1 LDYFYTPKIPTDF
14 NMSLKDFLT
23 SRVFLKHLIL
33 AILLTLIIVVFTLQQ
48 LKLYTRHGQS
58 FPVPDFE
65 GLTSQEIES
74 IAEQYDMQY
83 EIIDSVHFEGAKPG
97 VVVEQVPEAGSR
109 VKRNRVIFLTINSTV
124 PEKVT
129 LPKLTDISFRQA
141 EALIENCGTILG
153 NISYEPSEYN
163 NLVLRVEQNAKEL
176 KQGDI
181 VFKGSSVDLIIGSSS
196 GNQDTPLPNLTGF
209 TFSEAENLLKS
220 NMLSTGVLIYDGTII
235 TTEDTLSAF
244 VWKQY
249 PSISNTRILSLGTSV
264 DLWFTRDSLKIQQP
278 TLQVT
283 E

>member
-1 LDYFYTPKIPTDF
+1 
-14 NMSLKDFLT
+14 MSLKDFLT

-33 AILLTLIIVVFTLQQ
+33 SILLVLIIVVFTLQQ
-48 LKLYTRHGQS
+48 LKSYTRHGQS

-65 GLTSQEIES
+65 GMTIYDIES
-74 IAEQYDMQY
+74 LAEQSNVEYA
-83 EIIDSVHFEGAKPG
+83 IIDSVHFDGAKPG
-97 VVVEQVPEAGSR
+97 VVVEQVPEAGAR
-109 VKRNRVIFLTINSTV
+109 VKRNRVVFLTVNSTV
-124 PEKVT
+124 AEKVI

-141 EALIENCGTILG
+141 QSLIENCGIILG
-153 NISYEPSEYN
+153 NISYQPSEYN
-163 NLVLRVEQNAKEL
+163 NLVLKVEQNAKEL
-176 KQGDI
+176 KQGDLI
-181 VFKGSSVDLIIGSSS
+181 FKGSKVDLIIGSSS
-196 GNQDTPLPNLTGF
+196 GNQDTPLPNLTGL

-249 PSISNTRILSLGTSV
+249 PSIKNARIVSLGTTI

-278 TLQVT
+278 TPQIT

>member
-1 LDYFYTPKIPTDF
+1 
-14 NMSLKDFLT
+14 MSLKDFLT

-33 AILLTLIIVVFTLQQ
+33 AILLVLIITVFTLQR
-48 LKLYTRHGQS
+48 LKSYTRHGQS
-58 FPVPDFE
+58 FPVPDFT

-74 IAEQYDMQY
+74 MAEQNQMEY

-97 VVVEQVPEAGSR
+97 VVVEQVPEAGAK
-109 VKRNRVIFLTINSTV
+109 VKRNRVVFLTINSTV

-141 EALIENCGTILG
+141 QALIENCGIVLG

-163 NLVLRVEQNAKEL
+163 SLVLKVEQNAKEL

-181 VFKGSSVDLIIGSSS
+181 IFKGSSVDLVIGSSN
-196 GNQDTPLPNLTGF
+196 GNQDTPLPNLTGL
-209 TFSEAENLLKS
+209 TFISADSLLQINLLKP
-220 NMLSTGVLIYDGTII
+220 GVLIFDGTVI
-235 TTEDTLSAF
+235 TSEDTISAF

-249 PSISNTRILSLGTSV
+249 PSIKNARIVNLGTSV
-264 DLWFTRDSLKIQQP
+264 DLWFTLDSLKLQQP